1 MPDYTDAIAFV
12 YAKVDPFEN
21 GERSEGPVDLL
32 ESNQLSSHSLRES
45 RPYK

>member
-1 MPDYTDAIAFV
+1 MTDYADAIAFF
-12 YAKVDPFEN
+12 YAKVDPFQN
-21 GERSEGPVDLL
+21 GEGPEGPVDFL